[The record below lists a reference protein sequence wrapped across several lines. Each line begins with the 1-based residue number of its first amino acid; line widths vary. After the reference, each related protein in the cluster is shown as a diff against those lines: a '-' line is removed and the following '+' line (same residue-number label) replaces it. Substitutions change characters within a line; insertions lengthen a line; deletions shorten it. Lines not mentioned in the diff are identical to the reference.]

1 MNRPKPVLIRIIK
14 TQKEVHARP
23 YGSGWI
29 LANGEFA
36 HRTAAVLVKVL
47 EEA

>member
-1 MNRPKPVLIRIIK
+1 MNRPKPVLILIRK

-29 LANGEFA
+29 LANGEFV

>member
-23 YGSGWI
+23 YGNGWV
-29 LANGEFA
+29 LANGDLI

>member
-14 TQKEVHARP
+14 TQKEAHARP

-29 LANGEFA
+29 LANGEFV